1 MYLEKMNH
9 TENITSL
16 ELVKQIN
23 LFRTKEDNKTK
34 LGHNDLLKVIRD
46 EFEDEIGLG
55 KISHTPY
62 IHPQNGQTYPMFELT
77 TSQAK
82 QILVR
87 ESKFV
92 RKAII
97 SYLEKLE
104 NQVKVPRTYAEA
116 LLEAGRL
123 AYEVEKANRQL
134 VVAHST
140 IESLEPKRIF
150 ADAVSASKTTILV
163 GELAKILKQNGIEI
177 GQNRFFD
184 WLRNHGYLI
193 SRKGTDF
200 NMPTQKAMNSGLF
213 EIKETV
219 IAHSDGHTSISK
231 TAKVTGYGQTYFV
244 NRFLGKSIQNY
255 N

>member
-1 MYLEKMNH
+1 MYLEKISQAE
-9 TENITSL
+9 TVTSL

-23 LFRTKEDNKTK
+23 LFRSQEGNRSELEHKN
-34 LGHNDLLKVIRD
+34 LLVIIRD
-46 EFEDEIGLG
+46 EFEDEIGRL
-55 KISHTPY
+55 KIQPSSY
-62 IHPQNGQTYPMFELT
+62 KNSQNKEQPMFELT
-77 TSQAK
+77 ISQAK
-82 QILVR
+82 QVLVR

-97 SYLEKLE
+97 AYLEKLE
-104 NQVKVPRTYAEA
+104 NQLKVPGTYAEA

-123 AYEVEKANRQL
+123 AYEVEKANEQL
-134 VVAHST
+134 IAANST
-140 IESLEPKRIF
+140 IKLLEPKRIF

-184 WLRNHGYLI
+184 WLRSHGYLI

-244 NRFLGKSIQNY
+244 NRFLGKSIQNFS
-255 N
+255 

>member
-1 MYLEKMNH
+1 MYLEKMNQ
-9 TENITSL
+9 TETITSL
-16 ELVKQIN
+16 DLVKQIN
-23 LFRTKEDNKTK
+23 LFRVQEENKAELQHKT
-34 LGHNDLLKVIRD
+34 LLEIIRD
-46 EFEDEIGLG
+46 EFEDEISRQKILPSEYKSERG
-55 KISHTPY
+55 KNY
-62 IHPQNGQTYPMFELT
+62 IMFELT
-77 TSQAK
+77 ISQAK
-82 QILVR
+82 QVLVR

-104 NQVKVPRTYAEA
+104 NQVKVPGTYAEA

-123 AYEVEKANRQL
+123 AYEVEKTNRQL
-134 VVAHST
+134 VAAHST
-140 IESLEPKRIF
+140 IELLEPKRIF

-177 GQNRFFD
+177 GQNRFFE
-184 WLRNHGYLI
+184 WLRNKGYLI

-244 NRFLGKSIQNY
+244 NRFLGKSIQKFN
-255 N
+255 

>member
-23 LFRTKEDNKTK
+23 VFRTREDNKTE

-46 EFEDEIGLG
+46 EFEDEISLG
-55 KISHTPY
+55 KISQREY
-62 IHPQNGQTYPMFELT
+62 KNSRGQNFPMFTLT
-77 TSQAK
+77 ISQAK
-82 QILVR
+82 QVLVR

-134 VVAHST
+134 VAAHST

-163 GELAKILKQNGIEI
+163 GELAKILKQHGIEI

-184 WLRNHGYLI
+184 WLRSHGYLI